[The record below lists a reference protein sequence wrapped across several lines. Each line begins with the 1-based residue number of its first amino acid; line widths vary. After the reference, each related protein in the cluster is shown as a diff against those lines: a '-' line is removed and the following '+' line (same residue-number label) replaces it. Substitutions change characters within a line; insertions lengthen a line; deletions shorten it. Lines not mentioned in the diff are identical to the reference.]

1 VQGVPSRKFEYLVAF
16 AVLSF
21 LSTVYAGAAY
31 WHGARVS
38 EPLLSLS
45 LFISVILVGMWV
57 DADSRGRQNIY
68 RPYEHGWLIY
78 VYWIP
83 YIPYYLWRTRG
94 VKGLL
99 LFVALLALLFSAEI
113 VQWLIYVAR

>member
-1 VQGVPSRKFEYLVAF
+1 VQGVPSRKFEYLIAF
-16 AVLSF
+16 AALSF
-21 LSTVYAGAAY
+21 LSALYAGAASWY
-31 WHGARVS
+31 DASVS

-57 DADSRGRQNIY
+57 DADSRGRESIY
-68 RPYEHGWLIY
+68 RPYEHGWLVY

-94 VKGLL
+94 AKGLF
-99 LFVALLALLFSAEI
+99 LFVALLAVMFSAEI
-113 VQWLIYVAR
+113 VQWLLYVAR